1 MVTAYLVNHT
11 HWDREWYFT
20 TMDALV
26 LSEQLFT
33 EVLDELDRNPEA
45 NFTLDGQISVVD
57 EYVEIHPEAQA
68 RIRKFV
74 GEGRL
79 FLGPWYTQTD
89 ALIPDAESIIR
100 NLVIGMRDTQIK
112 YGTPMK
118 VGYLPDTFGFNAQ
131 MPTLLHQVGIDNM
144 VFWRGTN
151 FDRQVPS
158 VYFRWRGLNGKEV
171 YAANFPFGY
180 FSGQITVESKRKI
193 QQFINERYDPIA
205 KFEHEHGNNDAV
217 LMPSGIDQMNI
228 IKNISDTVQELN
240 KHSKVHTVLS
250 TYPKFIE
257 SLRQRRDTLPEFSG
271 ELRLP
276 TYARVHRTIGSV
288 RHEIKRQ
295 NVLLEQKIL
304 KRIEP
309 LAVIGR
315 KSGISIGNG
324 LLIKLWKKLLECQ
337 AHDTI
342 GGSVSDNVTVDIL
355 HRFKEANEIAD
366 GIENMIKK
374 KMAEYLQLTSDQ
386 ILMFNTEPYALT
398 TRKTVNI
405 VYSSK
410 SINITG
416 FSDPVLESYKHYPE
430 RHHIQMMTP
439 RGKEFTDEPEYYN
452 LQVSGNVTL
461 PGLGYKI
468 LTITNATT
476 SLPEL
481 HRERGTSIAH
491 GGETL
496 SFVDGKFELRTVSGK
511 RLSNILQLVDSAN
524 AGDTYDYSPLA
535 GDAEQVLPF
544 QYAERHTD
552 GNHEVLVV
560 TGAARLP
567 KDLNSRDTVDSKYG
581 SLEYRLTLS
590 FTEDNLINVDLHL
603 NNQVLSHRLRVVFSP
618 EVPTDEV
625 LAQIQAGF
633 VTTRNVSIPDNWQAN
648 YDEKPVNLYNF
659 DKSVSITDTNS
670 HLTFFGLGE
679 KEYEYADGKLY
690 VTLLATTS
698 ELGKPDL
705 AWRPG
710 RASGDTTNQGH
721 IMMPTPLA
729 EEQGPNEFQFAFKL
743 ENSAADQSIIA
754 KEVRNWMAPSVSY
767 QKQDLNYFINRLDN
781 KIWETEDNPTIPE
794 TLSLLTA
801 STDLDVAAIY
811 PSYSD
816 PDQTII
822 RIQNLTSS
830 DQLIPS
836 ELLGKGT
843 VVNALEEEQDPRT
856 TIPAYDLVS
865 LKVHL

>member
-151 FDRQVPS
+151 FNRQVPS
-158 VYFRWRGLNGKEV
+158 VYFRWRGLNGKEI

-193 QQFINERYDPIA
+193 QQFIDERYDPIA

-257 SLRQRRDTLPEFSG
+257 LLRQKRDKLPEFSG

-315 KSGISIGNG
+315 KSGVAIGNG

-366 GIENMIKK
+366 GIENMVKK
-374 KMAEYLQLTSDQ
+374 KMAEYLDLSSNQ
-386 ILMFNTEPYALT
+386 ILIFNTEPYAVT
-398 TRKTVNI
+398 TRKTVGV
-405 VYSSK
+405 VYGSK
-410 SINITG
+410 HITING
-416 FSDPVLESYKHYPE
+416 LSDLLLESYKHYPE

-439 RGKEFTDEPEYYN
+439 RGKEFTDEPEYYDM
-452 LQVSGNVTL
+452 QISGNVTL
-461 PGLGYKI
+461 PGLGYKV
-468 LTITNATT
+468 LTIANTAK

-481 HRERGTSIAH
+481 HKTQGNSITQNGAS
-491 GGETL
+491 L
-496 SFVDGKFELRTVSGK
+496 SFADGKINLTTTNGK
-511 RLSNILQLVDSAN
+511 KLNNFLQLVDSAN
-524 AGDTYDYSPLA
+524 AGDTYDYSPLT
-535 GDAEQVLPF
+535 GDEERPLPLE
-544 QYAERHTD
+544 YAERQETGSHSI
-552 GNHEVLVV
+552 LII

-567 KDLNSRDTVDSKYG
+567 KDLGSRNTENAAYG
-581 SLEYRLTLS
+581 FLDYKMTLS
-590 FTEDNLINVDLHL
+590 FSEDNLVNVDLHV

-618 EVPTDEV
+618 EVDTNEA

-633 VTTRNVSIPDNWQAN
+633 VTTQNEPIPDNWQEH

-659 DKSVSITDTNS
+659 DKSVTVTSTGS

-679 KEYEYADGKLY
+679 KEYEYAENKLY
-690 VTLLATTS
+690 VTLMATTS
-698 ELGKPDL
+698 ELGKSDL

-721 IMMPTPLA
+721 IMMATPLA
-729 EEQGPNEFQFAFKL
+729 EEQGPNEFQCAFKI
-743 ENSAADQSIIA
+743 ENGPADQTDIV
-754 KEVRNWMAPSVSY
+754 KDVRSWMAPSVSY

-794 TLSLLTA
+794 TLSLLNIDD
-801 STDLDVAAIY
+801 SLDVSAVY
-811 PSYSD
+811 PAYTD
-816 PDQTII
+816 PDQTIV
-822 RIQNLTSS
+822 RIQNLTASE
-830 DQLIPS
+830 QTIPA
-836 ELLGKGT
+836 ELLAKGT
-843 VVNALEEEQDPRT
+843 VVNALEEKQDDST
-856 TIPAYDLVS
+856 TISAYDLVS
-865 LKVHL
+865 LKVRL

>member
-1 MVTAYLVNHT
+1 MVTAHLVNHT

-57 EYVEIHPEAQA
+57 DYVEIHPEAQA
-68 RIRKFV
+68 RIKKFA

-112 YGTPMK
+112 YGTPMM

-131 MPTLLHQVGIDNM
+131 MPTLLHQVGIDNI

-151 FDRQVPS
+151 LKRQAPS
-158 VYFRWRGLNGKEV
+158 VYFRWHGLNGREI

-193 QQFINERYDPIA
+193 QQFIDERYDKVA
-205 KFEHEHGNNDAV
+205 LFEYEHGENEDV

-228 IKNISDTVQELN
+228 IKNISTTVQQLN

-250 TYPKFIE
+250 TYPEFIE
-257 SLRQRRDTLPEFSG
+257 LLRKRRADLPEYSG

-309 LAVIGR
+309 LTVIGR
-315 KSGISIGNG
+315 KSGITIGNG
-324 LLIKLWKKLLECQ
+324 ILIKLWKKLLECQ
-337 AHDTI
+337 AHDTL

-366 GIENMIKK
+366 GIENMIVK
-374 KMAEYLQLTSDQ
+374 KMAEYLKLGSNQ
-386 ILMFNTEPYALT
+386 ILIFNTEPYAT
-398 TRKTVNI
+398 TSRKTIGVVYGSKHI
-405 VYSSK
+405 V
-410 SINITG
+410 IDDFAN
-416 FSDPVLESYKHYPE
+416 PVLEGYHHYPE
-430 RHHIQMMTP
+430 RHHILMMTP
-439 RGKEFTDEPEYYN
+439 RGKEFTDEPEYYHM
-452 LQVSGNVTL
+452 QVSGTVNL
-461 PGLGYKI
+461 PGLGYKV
-468 LTITNATT
+468 LTIRESNVD
-476 SLPEL
+476 LPE
-481 HRERGTSIAH
+481 RRKVNDTMIAH
-491 GGETL
+491 DGTTLTFKDGQLVLTTEEGKTL
-496 SFVDGKFELRTVSGK
+496 SPF
-511 RLSNILQLVDSAN
+511 LQLVDSPN
-524 AGDTYDYSPLA
+524 DGDTYDYSPLV
-535 GDAEQVLPF
+535 GMAERVLPF
-544 QYAERHTD
+544 HYAEHRTVNND
-552 GNHEVLVV
+552 DELVV
-560 TGAARLP
+560 SGAARLP
-567 KDLNSRDTVDSKYG
+567 KNLVAWQNVSPECG
-581 SLEYRLTLS
+581 SLDYQLTLS
-590 FTEDNLINVDLHL
+590 FAENGLINVKL
-603 NNQVLSHRLRVVFSP
+603 NVDNQILSHRLRVVVSP
-618 EVPTDEV
+618 EIDSQEV

-633 VTTRNVSIPDNWQAN
+633 VTTRNELVPKNWADE
-648 YDEKPVNLYNF
+648 YDEKPVNIFNF
-659 DKSVSITDTNS
+659 DKSVSVSSADQ

-679 KEYEYADGKLY
+679 KEYEYVDGKLY
-690 VTLLATTS
+690 ITLMATTS
-698 ELGKPDL
+698 ELGKPNL

-729 EEQGPNEFQFAFKL
+729 EEQGSNEFQFAFKL
-743 ENSAADQSIIA
+743 ATGPANQRLIA
-754 KEVRNWMAPSVSY
+754 KEVRNWLSPSVSY

-781 KIWETEDNPTIPE
+781 KIWETENNPVIPE
-794 TLSLLTA
+794 SQSLLA
-801 STDLDVAAIY
+801 VNEDVDVAAVY
-811 PSYSD
+811 PAYSD
-816 PDQTII
+816 PSATIV
-822 RIQNLTSS
+822 RLQNLTNE
-830 DQLIPS
+830 DVKIPDS
-836 ELLGKGT
+836 LLAKGT
-843 VVNALEEEQDPRT
+843 VVNALEEEQPET
-856 TIPAYDLVS
+856 AVVPAYDLVS
-865 LKVHL
+865 IMLNL